1 MSEAPI
7 GPSSSPTVQAE
18 TERKF
23 ALLPGARV
31 PDLDGLA
38 TMGAAV
44 VHHLDATYFDS
55 PAFELNRARVTLRR
69 RTGGSDAAW
78 HVKLP
83 PVEGTRT
90 ELHVPLDA
98 APDPLLVPRS
108 LRAAVAERVGTVAL
122 VPVARLRTV
131 RTVRVLTDP
140 GTGSP
145 LAELADDTV
154 TATRLPLPGTPGQ
167 ESTWREI
174 EVELLQ
180 GDRAFLD
187 AVTERFQWAGVVPAT
202 SPAKIS
208 QALGDAPA
216 RAAARVPSPTDP
228 LSLTVLTALATH
240 VGVLL
245 GREEAVAVDAPDAV
259 HKARVASRRLRSILQ
274 VFGDLFEA
282 DAVRTLRDEL
292 QWYATELGHARD
304 AEVQKARLL
313 ERLDALPPESV
324 LGPVRTRMEGE
335 LETTH
340 QQALA
345 GVRACLADDR
355 YTALMVSLS
364 HWLTDPPLVRVA
376 DAPVAERAVPL
387 VDRAIR
393 RVRRAHATAEASAG
407 TERLAALHEVRKKS
421 KVVRYAC
428 EALTAVYGE
437 AAASSARDWEAVT
450 EVFGEMNDAV
460 VARQRLLRLAEV
472 AAAAGEP
479 TFTYGVLFGAQL
491 GDLDRDLPAARAALR
506 RAVRRGPDSW
516 DAGNR

>member
-7 GPSSSPTVQAE
+7 GPSSGPRVQAE

-23 ALLPGARV
+23 TLLPGARV
-31 PDLDGLA
+31 PGLA
-38 TMGAAV
+38 GFATLGEAT

-55 PAFELNRARVTLRR
+55 PGYELNRARVTLRR

-78 HVKLP
+78 HIKLP
-83 PVEGTRT
+83 PVDGTRT

-98 APDPLLVPRS
+98 SPDPLLVPRS
-108 LRAAVAERVGTVAL
+108 LRAVIGERVGPVAL
-122 VPVARLRTV
+122 VPVARLQTV
-131 RTVRVLTDP
+131 RTVRILADP
-140 GTGSP
+140 QTGTP

-154 TATRLPLPGTPGQ
+154 TATRLALPGTPGQ
-167 ESTWREI
+167 EATWREI

-187 AVTERFQWAGVVPAT
+187 RVTERFQWAGIVPAT

-216 RAAARVPSPTDP
+216 RAGAHVPSPTDP
-228 LSLTVLTALATH
+228 LSLTVLAALATH
-240 VGVLL
+240 VGVLQ
-245 GREEAVAVDAPDAV
+245 GREEAVAVDAADAV
-259 HKARVASRRLRSILQ
+259 HKARVASRRLRSILR
-274 VFGDLFEA
+274 VFGELFET
-282 DAVRTLRDEL
+282 DAVRTIREEL

-313 ERLDALPPESV
+313 ERLDALPPEAV
-324 LGPVRTRMEGE
+324 VGPVRARMERE
-335 LETTH
+335 LEATH
-340 QQALA
+340 QQGLA
-345 GVRACLADDR
+345 GVKACLADER

-364 HWLTDPPLVRVA
+364 RWLTDPPLVRVA
-376 DAPVAERAVPL
+376 DASVAERAVPL

-393 RVRRAHATAEASAG
+393 RVRRAYATAKTSEG
-407 TERLAALHEVRKKS
+407 VERLAALHEVRKKS

-428 EALTAVYGE
+428 EALTDVYGE
-437 AAASSARDWEAVT
+437 PAASSARDWEAVT

-460 VARQRLLRLAEV
+460 VARQRLLQLAEA

-479 TFTYGVLFGAQL
+479 TFTYGVLFGTQL
-491 GDLDRDLPAARAALR
+491 GDLDRELPAARAALR

-516 DAGNR
+516 KG